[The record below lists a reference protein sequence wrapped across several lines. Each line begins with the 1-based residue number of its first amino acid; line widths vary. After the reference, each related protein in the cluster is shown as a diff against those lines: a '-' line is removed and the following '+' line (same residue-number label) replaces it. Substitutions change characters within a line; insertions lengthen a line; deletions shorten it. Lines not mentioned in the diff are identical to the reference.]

1 MTDNP
6 RIERLDCAS
15 DSYPQVIKSAIKVP
29 PVLYCQGNL
38 DLLQK
43 DAIGFCGSRKVS
55 RLGLETTRAMASNA
69 VCNQITVISGN
80 AKGVDLAAHYS
91 ALEEDGETILVL
103 PEGIDYFRIRA
114 ELKPVWDWRR
124 ALVISQ
130 FEPQA
135 RWQSWRAMK
144 RNELVVGLSNAVIVV
159 EAGEKGGT
167 LNAGNTALKMGRPLF
182 VADYE
187 NLPQNAIGNSML
199 SSRGGEKLTAG
210 DNFTTRMTP
219 AQSSMSF

>member
-1 MTDNP
+1 MTENP
-6 RIERLDCAS
+6 RIERLDYAS
-15 DSYPQVIKSAIKVP
+15 DSYPDKFKTAIKAP
-29 PVLYCQGNL
+29 PVLFCQGNL
-38 DLLQK
+38 DLLEK

-69 VCNQITVISGN
+69 VCNKITVISGN

-103 PEGIDYFRIRA
+103 PEGIDYFRIRS

-124 ALVISQ
+124 TLVISQ
-130 FEPQA
+130 FEPNA

-167 LNAGNTALKMGRPLF
+167 LNAGNVALKMGKPLF
-182 VADYE
+182 VADYDH
-187 NLPQNAIGNSML
+187 LPQNAIGNSLLL
-199 SSRGGEKLTAG
+199 SKGGEKLTAN
-210 DNFTTRMTP
+210 DNFTARMTP
-219 AQSSMSF
+219 AQSAMPF